1 MNAFEIATHK
11 EALIAR
17 AEREREGI
25 AAAWGDMRHVISP
38 PRDPAREAKVLPFT
52 SGLVRTLLPILGFTR
67 FGKVLRMLSIGLATY
82 RAVRNWR

>member
-1 MNAFEIATHK
+1 MNLFEIAAHK
-11 EALIAR
+11 QALIAR

-25 AAAWGDMRHVISP
+25 AAAWSDVRYVMSP
-38 PRDPAREAKVLPFT
+38 PRDPAREARVLPFT
-52 SGLVRTLLPILGFTR
+52 SGLVRTMLPILGFTR